1 LDVGIE
7 PFFTILFPGYT
18 HDNLLSHFNLFWQ
31 NNNKYYNNFKKD
43 NKINNS
49 FFYEQKINKEQ
60 IKYDILP
67 SFLYT

>member
-1 LDVGIE
+1 M
-7 PFFTILFPGYT
+7 
-18 HDNLLSHFNLFWQ
+18 
-31 NNNKYYNNFKKD
+31 NFKKD